1 MHASR
6 LAMSTRVHARLTFNE
21 RGQPVRVPAH
31 QPISQARRRR
41 LFTGESRK
49 TKSPRAHRRYL
60 GHSNSEEVAQ
70 LGLGKPTLSANVS
83 PRSCRLGFDQSLP
96 LCLTLERVK
105 PNLRT
110 RLSCSS
116 TSLGGNCSVTL
127 TLKRWRNWVSVNRL
141 FSANAS
147 LYNPQRM
154 VAGAPFSVVR

>member
-1 MHASR
+1 MREATVSR
-6 LAMSTRVHARLTFNE
+6 D
-21 RGQPVRVPAH
+21 
-31 QPISQARRRR
+31 
-41 LFTGESRK
+41 
-49 TKSPRAHRRYL
+49 
-60 GHSNSEEVAQ
+60 
-70 LGLGKPTLSANVS
+70 S

-110 RLSCSS
+110 RLLFEHIARWEL
-116 TSLGGNCSVTL
+116 LGHSNSEEVAQLGL
-127 TLKRWRNWVSVNRL
+127 VNRL